1 MNAPHNVGPMG
12 LRVPIAV
19 VRVVHLRWMAGAI
32 SDDTIKEIY
41 GDQWLR
47 MFQLW
52 RSHGEEACRVSF
64 AGLVDW
70 SDVEP
75 TDKESEPPKQAGDE
89 GD

>member
-1 MNAPHNVGPMG
+1 
-12 LRVPIAV
+12 
-19 VRVVHLRWMAGAI
+19 MAGAI

-75 TDKESEPPKQAGDE
+75 TDKEGEPPKQAGDE